1 MVAAFQNYYI
11 PLTAIWLWK
20 DEKLE
25 GDFIWYSLVLFDDLE
40 ALKQGSD

>member
-1 MVAAFQNYYI
+1 MVATSQNDYI

-25 GDFIWYSLVLFDDLE
+25 EDFIWYGLGDLK
-40 ALKQGSD
+40 ALN